1 MEDVQSLVQECAI
14 LKDISDHPNIV
25 KLHEV
30 YHVAGGNKLNMVMDV
45 VRGGTL
51 FEAIVDSPAEYLT
64 ERFTARI
71 MAGCCSALAFMHKK
85 GIAHRDIKPENIMLL
100 PKADRDRGD
109 FVELC
114 DFGFARLF
122 DEAAG
127 MMMSTCGTP
136 EYVAPEVLKHTGY
149 SASCDVWSMG
159 VVLYVMLSG
168 YTPFYSDN
176 TSKLFKQIM
185 NGKFQMPASEWG
197 AISDDAKD
205 LVRQML
211 TVDPHKRITAKGSLQ
226 HPWIVKNLPE
236 HHEEGAHPHKPL
248 HPELQTHVAKYAAT
262 RTEAVGRTKEVMEKI
277 PGSMTQLR
285 GQG

>member
-51 FEAIVDSPAEYLT
+51 FDAIVDSPAEHLT

-185 NGKFQMPASEWG
+185 NGKLQMPACEWG
-197 AISDDAKD
+197 TIALQCARHVQRRHGLAARVLAVGHSIADH
-205 LVRQML
+205 VR
-211 TVDPHKRITAKGSLQ
+211 
-226 HPWIVKNLPE
+226 
-236 HHEEGAHPHKPL
+236 
-248 HPELQTHVAKYAAT
+248 HVALEHVA
-262 RTEAVGRTKEVMEKI
+262 RLVVDDRGEALHTAPMCISADGSAGQVYVGPCGGERVDEGDHVSCFREE
-277 PGSMTQLR
+277 
-285 GQG
+285 